1 MNKMTAI
8 PQNYKNNVEWI
19 LGAYADAG
27 VTFPNGFQK
36 DAIQNAVGAR
46 KTNKWKNWSCNISVC
61 KTDKGE
67 FVIVEDSGTMGLTGE
82 NIPAEEINKLMA
94 LGKTLDS
101 TQRLARFTSMFNSG
115 GNTTGGG
122 LFGAGKSVYSVA
134 SDTYTYYF
142 DSLREDGLYVA
153 NMNKCGQVHSL
164 AFENENAKKF
174 IFENTGLKEKKT
186 IGTRIII
193 EAPRKVLVDS
203 ILDESIISFI
213 QESWWRIIQRLDTS
227 AAISVNGKAVEVPSE
242 IFNANHSFEI
252 EKPQVYLD
260 GYRVKHFGFYV
271 FDKDENIWQGIS
283 YYRKGMKIGEVDLK
297 DIPDKLRNKFWGYIE
312 VDEEWEEGLSEIE
325 DRVHF
330 GVSKGSKKSKTY
342 QNLKSFCNQMVQSL
356 LVNWGYI
363 KNKEY
368 EDKKLKESLSKI
380 AEELQNLFDKLGYE
394 DLGTG
399 PKKPDF
405 DVRWQDI
412 KYPVKDSEQVTS
424 GDEINFSMRVT
435 SSYTVDKK
443 FVYSLYIL
451 NPNSGEIIS
460 HIAKDEI
467 TIKPGDI
474 FKKGFSHIV
483 KPNNS
488 TQYSENRIILSVK
501 AIGSGKEKKK
511 ELPYFYDINKPDNT
525 RDLVSLS
532 LHECTFPV
540 EGSRRVNFDDSITNV
555 CYRIENKRNY
565 TLNYKLNI
573 SIHNVMDNA
582 SKIADVG
589 SFSGIL
595 NPFEEI
601 FTPYIDHITFTRNI
615 YEKYLNEGII
625 QLRARLIANED
636 DEQFEK
642 GDKITSYNLNI
653 YLNMDDKNG
662 QNDAFEVQSIDAP
675 DYYKRAWNQP
685 GANRTI
691 YLNIGHAAYHN
702 MEAYPDLQMAYLREQ
717 MLKQYVLLYLSE
729 GRYDMFGDID
739 NNFSN
744 LEPQEAAEQVLEKIE
759 KIYYKSL
766 E

>member
-19 LGAYADAG
+19 LGAYEDAG

-242 IFNANHSFEI
+242 IFNANHSFEL

-675 DYYKRAWNQP
+675 YYYKRAWNQP

>member
-134 SDTYTYYF
+134 SNTYTYYF

-164 AFENENAKKF
+164 AFENEKAKKF
-174 IFENTGLKEKKT
+174 IFDNTGLKEKKT

-227 AAISVNGKAVEVPSE
+227 ATISVNGKAVEVPSE
-242 IFNANHSFEI
+242 IFNANHSFEL
-252 EKPQVYLD
+252 EKPKVYLD

-467 TIKPGDI
+467 TIKPGGI

-540 EGSRRVNFDDSITNV
+540 DGSRRVNFDDSITNV

-582 SKIADVG
+582 SKIADIG

-675 DYYKRAWNQP
+675 DNYKRAWNQP

-759 KIYYKSL
+759 KIYHKSL

>member
-242 IFNANHSFEI
+242 IFNANHSFEL

-356 LVNWGYI
+356 LVNWEYI

>member
-242 IFNANHSFEI
+242 SFNANHSFEL

>member
-242 IFNANHSFEI
+242 IFNANHSFEL

>member
-19 LGAYADAG
+19 FRAYENAG

-46 KTNKWKNWSCNISVC
+46 KTNKWKNWTCNISIC
-61 KTDKGE
+61 KTEKGE
-67 FVIVEDSGTMGLTGE
+67 FVIVEDSGTMGLTGD
-82 NIPAEEINKLMA
+82 NIPAEEIYKLMA
-94 LGKTLDS
+94 SGETLDS

-142 DSLREDGLYVA
+142 DSLRDDGLYIA
-153 NMNKCGQVHSL
+153 NVNKCGQVHSV
-164 AFENENAKKF
+164 AFENEAAKQF
-174 IFENTGLKEKKT
+174 ILKNTGLKEKQT

-193 EAPRKVLVDS
+193 EAPKKELVGS
-203 ILDESIISFI
+203 ILDESIVSFI

-227 AAISVNGKAVEVPSE
+227 AAISVNGKPVAVPIE
-242 IFNANHSFEI
+242 IFKTNHRFELD
-252 EKPQVYLD
+252 KPKVYLN

-271 FDKDENIWQGIS
+271 FDKGENIWQGIS

-297 DIPDKLRNKFWGYIE
+297 DIPDKIRNRFWGYIE

-325 DRVHF
+325 DSVHF
-330 GVSKGSKKSKTY
+330 GVSKGRKNSKAY
-342 QNLKSFCNQMVQSL
+342 QNLKSFCNEMVQTL
-356 LVNWGYI
+356 LLKWGYI
-363 KNKEY
+363 KNQEY
-368 EDKKLKESLSKI
+368 EDKKLKDNLSKI
-380 AEELQNLFDKLGYE
+380 AEELQDLFGKLGYE
-394 DLGTG
+394 DLGVG

-412 KYPVKDSEQVTS
+412 HYPIKDSEQVTS
-424 GDEINFSMRVT
+424 GDEIKFSMRIT
-435 SSYTVDKK
+435 SSYTIDKK

-451 NPNSGEIIS
+451 NPNSGEIVS
-460 HIAKDEI
+460 YIAKDEI
-467 TIKPGDI
+467 TIKSGNI
-474 FKKGFSHIV
+474 FKKDFSHIV
-483 KPNNS
+483 DSNNS
-488 TQYSENRIILSVK
+488 NRYSENRIILSVK
-501 AIGSGKEKKK
+501 VIGSGKEKKK
-511 ELPYFYDINKPDNT
+511 ELPYFYDTNRPDNT
-525 RDLVSLS
+525 RDSVSLS
-532 LHECTFPV
+532 LHECTFPI
-540 EGSRRVNFDDSITNV
+540 EGSRRVNYDDSITNV
-555 CYRIENKRNY
+555 SYRIENKRNY

-573 SIHNVMDNA
+573 SVHNVMDNS
-582 SKIADVG
+582 SKIADVV

-595 NPFEEI
+595 KPFEES
-601 FTPYIDHITFTRNI
+601 FTSYIDDITFARSI

-653 YLNMDDKNG
+653 YLNTDEKNG
-662 QNDAFEVQSIDAP
+662 QNDAFEVQSVDAP
-675 DYYKRAWNQP
+675 ENYKRAWNQP

-691 YLNIGHAAYHN
+691 YLNIGHQAYHN

-717 MLKQYVLLYLSE
+717 MLKQYVLLYLYE

-739 NNFSN
+739 NNFLN

-759 KIYYKSL
+759 RIYNKSL